1 MGRESYRYQSLDKMR
16 EERKRMNPMWRGIGC
31 LLISFF
37 GAMGYLFAQWFLR
50 ANYTKNWV
58 YLPAEAYNPDLPNWL
73 NFLEP
78 FFDNGALIKL
88 VVALLFIVISFGIVS
103 FFYAIG
109 FPIRP
114 GEQDAPPADKRLA
127 RRQRREA
134 EKAARERQRFKY

>member
-37 GAMGYLFAQWFLR
+37 GIMGYLFAQWFLR
-50 ANYTKNWV
+50 VNYTNNWI
-58 YLPAEAYNPDLPNWL
+58 YLPPGAYFPDFPNWL

-78 FFDNGALIKL
+78 IFDNGALIKL
-88 VVALLFIVISFGIVS
+88 VVAFLFIVISFGVIS

-114 GEQDAPPADKRLA
+114 DVKDAPPPDKRLA

-134 EKAARERQRFKY
+134 EKKARERQRFKF